1 MSAEGEDETGL
12 ELAED
17 EVEEPVEEEAVE
29 EAAEELV
36 EEPVE
41 EAAEEDAVEETKQA
55 AADQA
60 KNKKDS
66 KEVKNGEKL
75 TGAAIFKEL
84 KKVIPTIDEEDYKKN
99 GVWQDEVM
107 KLDAEL
113 LQRHLEEAGAPR
125 VETNLPLYKAPP
137 QEVWDNLSKPS
148 FGGNLAGALARA
160 AVLAQTGPKL
170 GLGAAAGPKA
180 GPTSLLS
187 KLQTAAPGPG
197 LFGLA
202 GARPTLRIP
211 VASSTAASSGA
222 SPALKIPVM
231 SAGLRG
237 PQPLSVAG
245 VKRTA
250 SIAGLPMVQGG
261 KGAVRP
267 MLGTFGAALGGRPM
281 GAMAGAR
288 PMGSVTGL
296 AQKLNT
302 WPPAAG
308 KGLTP
313 RPAMGIRP
321 MLQRR

>member
-17 EVEEPVEEEAVE
+17 EVVNEEPVEEEALE
-29 EAAEELV
+29 EAAEEPV

-55 AADQA
+55 AAEQA

-170 GLGAAAGPKA
+170 GLGAAGGPKA
-180 GPTSLLS
+180 GATSLLS

-197 LFGLA
+197 LV

-261 KGAVRP
+261 KGARP
-267 MLGTFGAALGGRPM
+267 MLGAALGGRPM

-308 KGLTP
+308 KGLAP